1 MSVLCIELLHR
12 GAWATGVCTGIGT
25 WALQHLGVGKG
36 VLTWAY
42 YRAENKS
49 ALFLDLFV
57 KAGFPVFK

>member
-1 MSVLCIELLHR
+1 CN
-12 GAWATGVCTGIGT
+12 T
-25 WALQHLGVGKG
+25 WGLVR
-36 VLTWAY
+36 AY